1 MFAFQPWAMM
11 SYNKI
16 ILIVFIILP
25 LFTGSM
31 SVVGLQ
37 KAYAGDSQICV
48 DDSDCGLFDAC
59 TFEMCD
65 QGTCVSGVPGDPVPD
80 CCSSDSQCQDID
92 ACTLGVCDIENN
104 VCIAGP
110 PKPDCCTSDSQCQD
124 FDACTP
130 GVCDQADNNCKPGT
144 PDPDCC
150 TSDSQCQDIDACTPG
165 VCDIVNDVCIA
176 GPSNPDCCTSDS
188 QCQDFDACTPGV
200 CDIVN
205 DVCIA
210 GPSNPDC
217 CTSDSQCND
226 DNACTNDV
234 CNLQNNLCEFSDPIL
249 CLETKKFYTE
259 TEIDIE
265 AGDFGEKLNFKD
277 GDQVCTN
284 EGAQTVQAVI
294 HPKKGTISSYNPG
307 QYYAVTK
314 VTANQDLDSVWI
326 FEDDRDCT
334 QRDLPYSSISKW
346 NPAKVPGGAYVAM
359 MCDEVTVDLT
369 SELAK
374 SGALFRNEDTGVL
387 EAHVD
392 DVKEGCM
399 VFLGVK
405 YSPGLKGETLDT
417 LEPEDLSCENWE
429 FVEGVTESGDV
440 FTDSAHRVL
449 EVIKCGENEEEN
461 LDGDCVCKPGFE
473 ETPSGICV
481 AAEL

>member
-1 MFAFQPWAMM
+1 MM
-11 SYNKI
+11 NYNKI

-37 KAYAGDSQICV
+37 KAYAGDSQECF

-92 ACTLGVCDIENN
+92 ACTPGVCDIVNN

-110 PKPDCCTSDSQCQD
+110 SNPDCCTL
-124 FDACTP
+124 
-130 GVCDQADNNCKPGT
+130 
-144 PDPDCC
+144 
-150 TSDSQCQDIDACTPG
+150 DSQCQDIDACTPG

-188 QCQDFDACTPGV
+188 QC
-200 CDIVN
+200 
-205 DVCIA
+205 
-210 GPSNPDC
+210 
-217 CTSDSQCND
+217 ND
-226 DNACTNDV
+226 DNACTIDV

-326 FEDDRDCT
+326 FEDDLDCT

-429 FVEGVTESGDV
+429 FVCVKLADEDNGNTDPINANNFIPCEDG
-440 FTDSAHRVL
+440 FIDSAHRVL

-473 ETPSGICV
+473 ETPGGICV
-481 AAEL
+481 AAEF